1 MAASTADLNIRR
13 ESLISAASNVV
24 LVVVHLGTLGLLT
37 RALGSAGVGAYFYAL
52 SASFIAIIPSRELSQ
67 IMRKRVS
74 EVDSPSAEYFGLA
87 QAGTAL
93 YLVLFAVALLALS
106 PVLVRQTPLTGPS
119 VLAFGAYTAVLTQS
133 AMSTRLYDAVGSP
146 GASMVSQSVRETVF
160 FGGVVAL
167 VWVGAATPRSVLLL
181 GAGVHLLA
189 AIGIYLLVGLVPR
202 LPSRESLSRGFEF
215 GKWSFPTGVASHVWQ
230 QTPTLLMGVLLGG
243 SAVALY
249 ETAKRVTMVGA
260 YLATC
265 INDPLLIKAS
275 GVDSAGEE
283 VLHYVELA
291 LDYTPSV
298 AIPAVFLVAPVAT
311 EVLLA
316 AAGPEYAAGGLVL
329 VAVAMTHVLSGLKTP
344 ISSALHGVDEPKY
357 VFYLTAAAL
366 LVGAPAVAL
375 GAMGAGVAGV
385 VVVLVALELAGVL
398 ASEVAAYYA
407 FGRFVLPNTLHVQVA
422 AATVA
427 GGFVWAASHAL
438 DVGAVSTLGL
448 VLAAGAAIHYGLFAV
463 ASESFRSGSVRTMRD
478 LARFCRTATPR

>member
-1 MAASTADLNIRR
+1 MGASTADIDIRR

-37 RALGSAGVGAYFYAL
+37 RALGADGVGTYFYAI

-87 QAGTAL
+87 QAGTAA
-93 YLVLFAVALLALS
+93 YLLVFGAALLALS
-106 PVLVRQTPLTGPS
+106 SVLARETPLTAS
-119 VLAFGAYTAVLTQS
+119 SMLAFGVYTAVLTQS

-146 GASMVSQSVRETVF
+146 GASMVAQSARETAF

-167 VWVGAATPRSVLLL
+167 IALGTASPSSVLLL

-189 AIGIYLLVGLVPR
+189 ALGIYVLVGLVPR
-202 LPSRESLSRGFEF
+202 APSRESLRRGFEF
-215 GKWSFPTGVASHVWQ
+215 GKWSFPTGVASHVWK

-243 SAVALY
+243 PAVALY
-249 ETAKRVTMVGA
+249 ETAKRVTMVGS

-265 INDPLLIKAS
+265 INDPLLVKAS

-283 VLHYVELA
+283 VLRYVELA

-316 AAGPEYAAGGLVL
+316 AAGSEYAAGGPVL
-329 VAVAMTHVLSGLKTP
+329 VGVAAIHVLSGLKTP
-344 ISSALHGVDEPKY
+344 ISAALHGIDEPKY
-357 VFYLTAAAL
+357 VFYLTAASL
-366 LVGAPAVAL
+366 TVGAPAVVGGAL
-375 GAMGAGVAGV
+375 GGGITGV
-385 VVVLVALELAGVL
+385 VLALVALELGGVL
-398 ASEVAAYYA
+398 VAEVAAYHA
-407 FGRFVLPNTLHVQVA
+407 FGRLVLPNTLHVQIA
-422 AATVA
+422 AGTVG

-438 DVGAVSTLGL
+438 DVSAVSTLSV
-448 VLAAGAAIHYGLFAV
+448 VLAAGATIHFGLFAL
-463 ASESFRSGSVRTMRD
+463 ASEGFREGTVRTVRD
-478 LARFCRTATPR
+478 ATRFVHSATPH